1 MSGSVKMR
9 QMVEKRIAR
18 RVILDALA
26 AGFTLNVNNGGD
38 THELPAP
45 SNKVKVILD
54 AMFAADEDYLIFYK
68 EGKKVGWVWLIYG
81 NSGWDV
87 VSDYTCNLEPVMKGA
102 SDLAD
107 KYA

>member
-1 MSGSVKMR
+1 MSVKMR

-26 AGFTLNVNNGGD
+26 AGYTLNVNNGGD

-45 SNKVKVILD
+45 SDKVKVILG

-87 VSDYTCNLEPVMKGA
+87 VSDYTCNLEDVMKGA